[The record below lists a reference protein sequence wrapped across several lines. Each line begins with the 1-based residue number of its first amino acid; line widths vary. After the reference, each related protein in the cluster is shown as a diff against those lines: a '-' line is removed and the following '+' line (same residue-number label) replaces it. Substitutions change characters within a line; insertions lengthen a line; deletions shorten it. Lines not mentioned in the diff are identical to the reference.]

1 MTISAPPFDT
11 DRYTRAMTTPITT
24 AGQPTHASQRSA
36 PVKHTVT
43 LIPGDGIG
51 PEVVAAACRVAEAAG
66 ANVEWERC
74 DAGASVFKRGIASG
88 VPADTMASIRRNRVA
103 LKGPLET
110 PVGYGEKSANVTL
123 RKLFELYGNLRPVR
137 ELPGVVTPFSGR
149 GIDLVVVRE
158 NIEDVY
164 AGVEHMQT
172 PGVAHCVKLA
182 THKGCEK
189 IIRLAFEVARAEG
202 RTKVTCATKANIMK
216 ITEGMLKQ
224 AFERVAPEYPDI
236 TPEHILIDN
245 CAHMLVRYPEQ
256 FQVIVTANMN
266 GDILSDLTSGLV
278 GGLGFAASANIGND
292 VMMFE
297 AVHGS
302 APAIAGKN
310 IANPTAMILSTVLML
325 RHIGEQRAADTVENA
340 ILFTLESGQ
349 AATADVHGEKSKVG
363 TAEFADIVIANLGK
377 RPERAPAARDVR
389 PMRLPHLDPS
399 PVSVTPATRRVI
411 GTDVFIEWGGSA
423 ADLGHSLERLAE
435 GTPLRLKMC
444 SNRGVVVFPATEG
457 GAPDRVDLTRCR
469 FVLRDAAPTADLTDA
484 ALLPFLTKL
493 AAAHRWTHVE
503 KLHEF
508 DGVPGYT
515 KAQGEE

>member
-1 MTISAPPFDT
+1 
-11 DRYTRAMTTPITT
+11 MTTPSATVHPSPSTT
-24 AGQPTHASQRSA
+24 RAPGK
-36 PVKHTVT
+36 PVKHTAT

-51 PEVVAAACRVAEAAG
+51 PEVVAAACRVVEAAG
-66 ANVEWERC
+66 LSIEWERC
-74 DAGASVFKRGIASG
+74 DAGASVFRRGIATG
-88 VPADTMASIRRNRVA
+88 VPPETMASIRRNRVA

-137 ELPGVVTPFSGR
+137 ELPGVRTPFSGR
-149 GIDLVVVRE
+149 GIDLTVVRE

-164 AGVEHMQT
+164 AGVEHMQS
-172 PGVAHCVKLA
+172 PGVGHCIKLA

-189 IIRLAFEVARAEG
+189 IVRLAFEIARAEG
-202 RTKVTCATKANIMK
+202 RTRVTCATKANIMK

-224 AFERVAPEYPDI
+224 AFEKAAKDYPEI
-236 TPEHILIDN
+236 TADHILIDN

-302 APAIAGKN
+302 APTIAGKN
-310 IANPTAMILSTVLML
+310 IANPTAMILSAVLML
-325 RHIGEQRAADTVENA
+325 RHIGEAAIADSVENA
-340 ILFTLESGQ
+340 ILYTLESGE
-349 AATADVHGEKSKVG
+349 AATADVDGEKSKVG
-363 TAEFADIVIANLGK
+363 TTEFADIVIRNLGK
-377 RPERAPAARDVR
+377 RPERTLPARATRQLNL
-389 PMRLPHLDPS
+389 PRLEPS
-399 PVSVTPATRRVI
+399 PITARPASRRVV
-411 GTDVFIEWGGSA
+411 GADVFIEWGGTA
-423 ADLGHSLERLAE
+423 VDLGQSLERLAE
-435 GTPLRLKMC
+435 GTALRFKMC
-444 SNRGVVVFPATEG
+444 SNRGVVVYPVTEG
-457 GAPDRVDLTRCR
+457 GSPDRVDLTRCR
-469 FVLRDAAPTADLTDA
+469 FILRDGSPAADLADA
-484 ALLPFLTKL
+484 DLFAFLQKI